1 MGTALITPVH
11 TRHLTRQ
18 GGAGRGLHTMG
29 RTGTDHTK
37 RRRAWLVTAGVC
49 ALAVVAG
56 VTVATNTNVLGPRDL
71 CDGRLS
77 SEDAGKSLDGFGRVT
92 GKINYADGCFV
103 EQSGWLPGTKDARV
117 ALEPMSVNAV
127 DPFGRKVWD
136 MSGAQNILPGALPG
150 AFDQDGN
157 GWVSLPPDCTPIAAG
172 TAQGS
177 RTVLHVNVEQ
187 GDVDPVELA
196 RLARGA
202 ARELAV
208 DHDCIP
214 PAEEPGS
221 AGTDLLEASAVTRSD
236 PAEVC
241 GLTGFTLAATA
252 PAGSLLQEQ
261 TSGSRDDAWF
271 CDLSL
276 EQPTTGLD
284 KDQEHG
290 AFARLAIIQNP
301 ALAPSAKERG
311 FEHAVCGGKETYFA
325 TDSLTFE
332 WASPETEEERAAA
345 AFFPKSDVWDRF
357 TAAARTALACD

>member
-1 MGTALITPVH
+1 MGAESS
-11 TRHLTRQ
+11 R
-18 GGAGRGLHTMG
+18 
-29 RTGTDHTK
+29 K

-49 ALAVVAG
+49 ALVVAAG
-56 VTVATNTNVLGPRDL
+56 ATVATNTNVLGPRDL

-92 GKINYADGCFV
+92 GRINYADGCFV

-117 ALEPMSVNAV
+117 VLEPMSVNAV
-127 DPFGRKVWD
+127 DPFGLKVWD

-150 AFDQDGN
+150 AFDQHGN
-157 GWVSLPPDCTPIAAG
+157 GWVSLPPGCAPMGAG
-172 TAQGS
+172 TARGS
-177 RTVLHVNVEQ
+177 RTVLHVNVAE
-187 GDVDPVELA
+187 GGVDAAALA
-196 RLARGA
+196 RLAQGA
-202 ARELAV
+202 ARKFAA
-208 DHDCIP
+208 DHDCAP
-214 PAEEPGS
+214 PAPSQEN

-236 PAEVC
+236 PAAVC
-241 GLTGFTLAATA
+241 GLTGFTLAAKA
-252 PAGSLLQEQ
+252 PAGSPLQEQ

-276 EQPTTGLD
+276 HQPATGLAR
-284 KDQEHG
+284 DQEHG

-301 ALAPSAKERG
+301 ALLPGAKERG

-332 WASPETEEERAAA
+332 WASPETERERAAA

-357 TAAARTALACD
+357 TAAARKALACD